1 MLLFISFSLKQTM
14 DCHRNIAIL
23 YFQATLLLGSSHQR
37 AFTQRRCSK
46 VGIITHK
53 LTIRPI
59 TVDIAMDLGFG
70 AVAQGITTSGIAMAA
85 HETTVAV
92 ADGVFELA
100 RTACDPLLLVVR
112 DVAGVPVAQDTCVG
126 QLTGALIVKIRA
138 EGAVGTR
145 LVFLASSTA
154 VIGIGP
160 VVVVNVVAE
169 LDCKS

>member
-1 MLLFISFSLKQTM
+1 M
-14 DCHRNIAIL
+14 DCHGNIAIL
-23 YFQATLLLGSSHQR
+23 NFQATLLLGSSHQR

-53 LTIRPI
+53 LTVRAI
-59 TVDIAMDLGFG
+59 TVDIAVDLGFG
-70 AVAQGITTSGIAMAA
+70 AVAQGITTSGIAMTA

-100 RTACDPLLLVVR
+100 RTTCNPLLLIIGY
-112 DVAGVPVAQDTCVG
+112 VASVPVAQDTCVA
-126 QLTGALIVKIRA
+126 QSTGALIMKIRA
-138 EGAVGTR
+138 EGAVGAR
-145 LVFLASSTA
+145 LVFLACGTA

-160 VVVVNVVAE
+160 VVVVNIVAP